1 MKKLFLIGIVIIL
14 ILVCCSCNS
23 ENTFVE
29 GSLLYDLG
37 AKSFENI
44 EKVGF
49 WHEEYQGDYEEKIE
63 ITKNEDIEI
72 LCNYNYSSDYPSD
85 ELHKLFV
92 FPTNSLYVTIDE
104 VEYQLVLSENS
115 ELTTVPN
122 NNFNKAR
129 TYKAEK
135 GKGFTNDV
143 WQRLIQNYQ

>member
-1 MKKLFLIGIVIIL
+1 MIL
-14 ILVCCSCNS
+14 IFACCSCAS
-23 ENTFVE
+23 QNTFAE
-29 GSLLYDLG
+29 GNLLYDLG
-37 AKSFENI
+37 AKSFADI

-49 WHEEYQGDYEEKIE
+49 WYKEYQGDYEEKIE

-72 LCNYNYSSDYPSD
+72 LCNYSYSSDYPRD

-92 FPTNSLYVTIDE
+92 FPTNSLYVTIDG
-104 VEYQLVLSENS
+104 VEYQLVLRENG

-122 NNFNKAR
+122 NNFSKAR

-143 WQRLIQNYQ
+143 WQRLIQNQQ